1 MAKVKCS
8 VCANEEASFCKIK
21 KVKVHINKKRLCK
34 AYVYDENKLKKK
46 QDIKTIRIP
55 YSEQE
60 EFRKEA
66 KKKRKELRALLK
78 QQKINKFAEKEFI
91 KTSNERLNT
100 KHPLTG
106 DLSRFV
112 SSSTKSVEKTE
123 EIKEADGN

>member
-21 KVKVHINKKRLCK
+21 KVKISLNKKRLCE
-34 AYVYDENKLKKK
+34 AYIYDESKLKKK
-46 QDIKTIRIP
+46 QDIKITRIP
-55 YSEQE
+55 FSEQE

-78 QQKINKFAEKEFI
+78 QQKINKTADEEFI
-91 KTSNERLNT
+91 KVSNERLNT

-112 SSSTKSVEKTE
+112 SSSTKTVEKTE
-123 EIKEADGN
+123 ETKETDGN